1 MKEEIFQIHRYS
13 VGYKIDK
20 QLLLSLKDI
29 FEQYSEKLVLEIRV
43 GCNNNASYV
52 FDNVDECFEFF
63 DKKPYRIIKMEIS
76 VMFGTEYNSNKI
88 KLSFDNGDNPLT
100 ELRFQFDNGDDY
112 LLLKNKI
119 ELCLNNFKLSYR
131 ILSRLPIMPMLLT
144 IVFICIC
151 VYTCIKNIIFPRTIQ
166 WMITGIWIV
175 GSFIIGAFP
184 VFTRIK
190 RNLFPCIEFKIGQNA
205 LIEENNASK
214 RNFIVGTVVIGTV
227 LGIVG
232 NYISDFIF

>member
-29 FEQYSEKLVLEIRV
+29 FEQYSEKSVLEIRV

-52 FDNVDECFEFF
+52 FDNVDECFEYFE
-63 DKKPYRIIKMEIS
+63 KKPYRIIKMEIS
-76 VMFGTEYNSNKI
+76 VMFGREYNSNQV
-88 KLSFDNGDNPLT
+88 KLSFDNGNKPLA
-100 ELRFQFDNGDDY
+100 EIRFQFDNGDDY

-131 ILSRLPIMPMLLT
+131 ILSKLPIMPILLT
-144 IVFICIC
+144 VAFIWIC
-151 VYTCIKNIIFPRTIQ
+151 VYTSIKNIIFPKAIQ
-166 WMITGIWIV
+166 ASIISIWIG
-175 GSFIIGAFP
+175 GSFIIGVFP

-190 RNLFPCIEFKIGQNA
+190 RNLFPCVEFKIGQNA
-205 LIEENNASK
+205 LVEEKNAAK
-214 RNFIVGTVVIGTV
+214 RNFIVGTVIIGTI

-232 NYISDFIF
+232 NYISEFLF

>member
-76 VMFGTEYNSNKI
+76 VMFGTEYNSNQI

-100 ELRFQFDNGDDY
+100 E
-112 LLLKNKI
+112 
-119 ELCLNNFKLSYR
+119 
-131 ILSRLPIMPMLLT
+131 SRLPIMPMLLT

-151 VYTCIKNIIFPRTIQ
+151 VYTGIKNIIFPRTIQ

>member
-1 MKEEIFQIHRYS
+1 MKEEIFETHRYP

-29 FEQYSEKLVLEIRV
+29 FEQYSEKTVLEVRV

-52 FDNVDECFEFF
+52 FDNIDECFEYFE
-63 DKKPYRIIKMEIS
+63 KKPYRIIKMEIT
-76 VMFGTEYNSNKI
+76 VMFGTEYNSNQI
-88 KLSFDNGDNPLT
+88 KFSFDNGDLPLT
-100 ELRFQFDNGDDY
+100 EIRFQFDNADDY

-144 IVFICIC
+144 IAFIYIC
-151 VYTCIKNIIFPRTIQ
+151 VYTNIKAIIFPTAIQ
-166 WMITGIWIV
+166 WTIIGIWIW
-175 GSFIIGAFP
+175 GSFSIGVFP
-184 VFTRIK
+184 VFKRIK

-205 LIEENNASK
+205 LIEERNAAK
-214 RNFIVGTVVIGTV
+214 RNFIVGTIIIGMI
-227 LGIVG
+227 LGIVV
-232 NYISDFIF
+232 NYISDFFF

>member
-29 FEQYSEKLVLEIRV
+29 FEQYSEKSVLEIRV

-52 FDNVDECFEFF
+52 FDNVDECFEYFE
-63 DKKPYRIIKMEIS
+63 KKPYRIIKMEIS
-76 VMFGTEYNSNKI
+76 VMFGREYNSNQV
-88 KLSFDNGDNPLT
+88 KLS
-100 ELRFQFDNGDDY
+100 FDNGDDY

-131 ILSRLPIMPMLLT
+131 ILSKLPIMPILLT
-144 IVFICIC
+144 VAFIWIC
-151 VYTCIKNIIFPRTIQ
+151 VYTSIKNIIFPKAIQ
-166 WMITGIWIV
+166 AAIISIWIG
-175 GSFIIGAFP
+175 GSFIIGVFP

-190 RNLFPCIEFKIGQNA
+190 RNLFPCVEFKIGQNA
-205 LIEENNASK
+205 LVEEKNAAK
-214 RNFIVGTVVIGTV
+214 RNFIVGTVIIGTI

-232 NYISDFIF
+232 NYISEFLF

>member
-1 MKEEIFQIHRYS
+1 MKEEVFQIHRYS

-29 FEQYSEKLVLEIRV
+29 FEQYSEKSVLEIRV

-63 DKKPYRIIKMEIS
+63 DKKSYRIIKMEIL
-76 VMFGTEYNSNKI
+76 VMFGTEYNSNQI
-88 KLSFDNGDNPLT
+88 KLSFDNGDRPLT

-131 ILSRLPIMPMLLT
+131 ILSRLPIMPMLLQIANHAYAT
-144 IVFICIC
+144 NNC
-151 VYTCIKNIIFPRTIQ
+151 VYMYLCVHWYK
-166 WMITGIWIV
+166 
-175 GSFIIGAFP
+175 
-184 VFTRIK
+184 K
-190 RNLFPCIEFKIGQNA
+190 H
-205 LIEENNASK
+205 
-214 RNFIVGTVVIGTV
+214 NFSWDYTMYDNWYMDSGKFQHCS
-227 LGIVG
+227 
-232 NYISDFIF
+232 ISSIYTN